1 MFNGFLYS
9 TAAFLTG
16 TLKVYV
22 VIQRKLQKCMQPYI
36 IISMHCRTQSP
47 LTDAHLVETLQC
59 WIRHGASFKII
70 IFPVIKAVENEK
82 IIYSVSAMLEYIH
95 FSTYVVYT
103 GPVDFLFHHQML
115 VRFTDI
121 CSVQTLKLYSIA
133 LWIYKSMI
141 DCRPRKPRP
150 KCLNQF
156 NQPVDLRTYSLMSES
171 LINCYAQITSQ

>member
-70 IFPVIKAVENEK
+70 MFPVIK
-82 IIYSVSAMLEYIH
+82 SV
-95 FSTYVVYT
+95 
-103 GPVDFLFHHQML
+103 
-115 VRFTDI
+115 R
-121 CSVQTLKLYSIA
+121 KLYIQYQQCLSI
-133 LWIYKSMI
+133 
-141 DCRPRKPRP
+141 
-150 KCLNQF
+150 F
-156 NQPVDLRTYSLMSES
+156 
-171 LINCYAQITSQ
+171 TSQPM

>member
-9 TAAFLTG
+9 TAAFPTG
-16 TLKVYV
+16 TLKVYE

-47 LTDAHLVETLQC
+47 LTDAHLVEALQC

-121 CSVQTLKLYSIA
+121 CSV
-133 LWIYKSMI
+133 
-141 DCRPRKPRP
+141 
-150 KCLNQF
+150 
-156 NQPVDLRTYSLMSES
+156 
-171 LINCYAQITSQ
+171 LIFFQTSQK